1 MMGPEEE
8 QVSMLKGRFSPKHR
22 QGRRLLLL
30 AMVVFFVV
38 LFVIGIV
45 IGYFVGKNASKCED
59 NQNPKPTSRLDLE
72 RIHQDAV
79 ELVSTEHLKDFLK

>member
-1 MMGPEEE
+1 MAPEEE
-8 QVSMLKGRFSPKHR
+8 QVSMLKGRFSPKYR

-30 AMVVFFVV
+30 VMVVFFVV
-38 LFVIGIV
+38 LFLIGIV

-59 NQNPKPTSRLDLE
+59 NQNPKPTSRLLDLE

>member
-1 MMGPEEE
+1 MGPEEE

-59 NQNPKPTSRLDLE
+59 NQNPKPTSRLDL
-72 RIHQDAV
+72 IHQDAV